1 MKDRFE
7 KWGRR
12 FSVIRKVGNGNYAV
26 SDRGD
31 VMNIRTDCILSTSSG
46 RVRVEGK
53 NIRISKL
60 VAEAFIPNP
69 DLLDY
74 VFHKDGNPENNCV
87 DNLEWVGEQER
98 RSRMRARAFSR
109 GWGRVGTPVRCLDS
123 DYNVVKVYR
132 SMLDAANALGLTQ
145 PGISRAVKNMTR
157 CGGFYWTQAM
167 PSEVDDK

>member
-1 MKDRFE
+1 MGTQVLRHTQGRKRQLCSQRPGGCDEHPDGLHPEHVKRKGEDRREEYKDF
-7 KWGRR
+7 
-12 FSVIRKVGNGNYAV
+12 
-26 SDRGD
+26 
-31 VMNIRTDCILSTSSG
+31 
-46 RVRVEGK
+46 
-53 NIRISKL
+53 KL

-98 RSRMRARAFSR
+98 RRRMRERAFSR

-167 PSEVDDK
+167 PSEVDK